1 MLPSG
6 DLERSAL
13 PSGVLRTEV
22 AAAKGVAGI
31 RPAAAFSLLKVDLAR
46 ERKGVIGFII
56 VINLPA

>member
-46 ERKGVIGFII
+46 DGASSL
-56 VINLPA
+56 N